1 MVFLLKFGANI
12 RQVFELM
19 NFTSKF
25 YTEIGWLEIKG
36 DECFIHSI
44 SFKETEPEVSNGLPA
59 IYLKLNAQLGEY
71 FNNQKWAFD
80 IPLKPS
86 GTEFQKSVWQELQ
99 KIPFGK
105 TISYLD
111 LAKRLGD
118 EKVIRAAANANGKN
132 PICILIPCHRVIGTS
147 GSLTGYAG
155 GLHRKNYLLELEKG
169 IKSVELFKT

>member
-25 YTEIGWLEIKG
+25 YMEIGWLEIMG
-36 DECFIHSI
+36 DESFIHSI
-44 SFKETEPEVSNGLPA
+44 LFKETEPEVSNGLPA

-71 FNNQKWAFD
+71 FNNQKWTFD
-80 IPLKPS
+80 VPLKPS

-105 TISYLD
+105 TISYL
-111 LAKRLGD
+111 
-118 EKVIRAAANANGKN
+118 
-132 PICILIPCHRVIGTS
+132 
-147 GSLTGYAG
+147 
-155 GLHRKNYLLELEKG
+155 
-169 IKSVELFKT
+169 